1 MTDDREIIN
10 DLPADVGPPYPDVH
24 PAILERADGSVEEA
38 TPERLRE
45 KQQLVSKR
53 GYRKSRRERDLD
65 RVLIEQAGEGKL
77 GIVVRHLVKDTLIGS
92 IQNYA
97 NVVAIQRLG
106 YNDHGPVHARLVTLN
121 CLRIFDLLVQGGVE
135 PSLVVEE
142 MGTREDAQIA
152 VTVAAFLHDL
162 GMSVTRDNHESHSLL
177 IADRFILETL
187 HKVYRDEG
195 RVYMLRSLIF
205 EAIVGHMGHYRV
217 NSVEAGIVMVGDG
230 ADATK
235 GRAIVPSTLAR
246 NPMIGDIHR
255 FSASAIDEVRI
266 RAGVRK
272 PVRIDVFM
280 TSSAGLFQVE
290 EVLIGKAKASPI
302 MNFLEIAAHLEGK
315 ERLYLQ

>member
-1 MTDDREIIN
+1 MSDDYPVN
-10 DLPADVGPPYPDVH
+10 DLPPVAGPPYPDPH
-24 PAILERADGSVEEA
+24 PAVLEEA
-38 TPERLRE
+38 NGLKGMPPSERRRE
-45 KQQLVSKR
+45 KQHLISKR
-53 GYRKSRRERDLD
+53 GYRKSRRERELD
-65 RVLIEQAGEGKL
+65 RELLARAGNGKL
-77 GIVVRHLVKDTLIGS
+77 GIVMEHLVKDTLIGS

-106 YNDHGPVHARLVTLN
+106 YNDHGPVHSRLVTLN
-121 CLRIFDLLVQGGVE
+121 CLRIFELLVAGGVD
-135 PSLVVEE
+135 PSLVTEE
-142 MGTREDAQIA
+142 MGSHEDSQIA
-152 VTVAAFLHDL
+152 ITIAAFLHDL
-162 GMSVTRDNHESHSLL
+162 GMSVTRDHHEYHSLL

-187 HKVYRDEG
+187 RKVYRDEG

-205 EAIVGHMGHYRV
+205 EAILGHMGHFRV

-235 GRAIVPSTLAR
+235 GRAVVPTLIAR

-255 FSASAIDEVRI
+255 FSASAIETIDI
-266 RAGVRK
+266 KPGIRK
-272 PVRIDVFM
+272 PVRIDVHM